1 MTWFLGLINVDE
13 VENLNLKSMELF
25 CEGGFNLRKWIQ
37 TLLIVPVTVV
47 RQIVTS
53 LGWKKN
59 KYQNT
64 IF

>member
-1 MTWFLGLINVDE
+1 
-13 VENLNLKSMELF
+13 MELF